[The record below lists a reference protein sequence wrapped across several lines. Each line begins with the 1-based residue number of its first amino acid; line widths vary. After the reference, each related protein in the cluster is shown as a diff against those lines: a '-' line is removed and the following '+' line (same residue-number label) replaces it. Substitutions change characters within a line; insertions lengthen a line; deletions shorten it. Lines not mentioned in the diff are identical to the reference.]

1 MISSSGVSVRQP
13 GDDDVIKPKTIMDL
27 KNITSLLSNIPS
39 STSVEMKEVSQIS
52 DGIQL
57 DLTVPKPTIQ
67 NSSLEKTPLSAIGT
81 NLLPSNIS
89 TLHGKLV
96 NLRIVNYYNCF
107 IIVLALDIIFN

>member
-1 MISSSGVSVRQP
+1 MRQP

-89 TLHGKLV
+89 TLHGKLSYMV